1 MGPNAPS
8 RLLPQMSLCPCLCPS
23 DSHCWHD
30 CLASTNDNHDFHGQ
44 ATKTGDGPC
53 TLVSWVGGG
62 VQTHWNFSAKARK
75 SKPKTPPEHHFC
87 PFLSHFFKKNS
98 ARPSLFVWP
107 GCPFSPFC
115 CPAGKQVAGW
125 LDIVGQP
132 SGVRQP

>member
-62 VQTHWNFSAKARK
+62 GFRHTGIFQQKHGNQNQ
-75 SKPKTPPEHHFC
+75 KPLQNTTFAHFC
-87 PFLSHFFKKNS
+87 RIFLKKIRRAQVFLSGPAAPS
-98 ARPSLFVWP
+98 APSAARL
-107 GCPFSPFC
+107 GN
-115 CPAGKQVAGW
+115 KLLAGW
-125 LDIVGQP
+125 TLLGSP
-132 SGVRQP
+132 LA